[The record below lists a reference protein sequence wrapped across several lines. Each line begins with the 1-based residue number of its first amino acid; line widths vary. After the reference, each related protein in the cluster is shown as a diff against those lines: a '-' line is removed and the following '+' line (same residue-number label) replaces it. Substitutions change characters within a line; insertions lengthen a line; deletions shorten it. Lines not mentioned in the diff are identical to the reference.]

1 MPVPPKQAISHYR
14 GDSLGVRITCW
25 LDDKKTQPAN
35 FAGTTITSQ
44 LREKIDDDEP
54 ADEFTV
60 NSSGNIITLTLSPA
74 KITALPDSTVW
85 DVQVDWQSNGV
96 SVQTILQG
104 SLALT
109 PDVTR
114 A

>member
-25 LDDKKTQPAN
+25 LDKDKTQPAN
-35 FAGTTITSQ
+35 FTGTTITSQ
-44 LREKIDDDEP
+44 LREKIEDDEP

-60 NSSGNIITLTLSPA
+60 NSSGNIITLSLSPA
-74 KITALPDSTVW
+74 KITALPDATVW

-104 SLALT
+104 SLSLT